1 MLVQPTVPEMEL
13 LQSKRSTLYTH
24 FFIKGHKWPIQKWHT
39 PCWGQFGLLCLWY
52 SKCLVLQL
60 NGFPLQYIY
69 SLLKHQHKPFPA
81 SLSSSLTNSSPAA
94 VKSTMLPHEVS
105 LKHGKAIQQKFFF
118 IYHFGI
124 VQQTMAFP
132 ALLQNGSAHAVSTN
146 YMKADLNLEPIL
158 CETETCEKTN

>member
-105 LKHGKAIQQKFFF
+105 LKHGKAIQQKLSFWNSAVENGFSCTSTEWLSPCSEHQL
-118 IYHFGI
+118 YEGRSEFGAN
-124 VQQTMAFP
+124 TM
-132 ALLQNGSAHAVSTN
+132 
-146 YMKADLNLEPIL
+146 
-158 CETETCEKTN
+158 